1 MIIATIQAYLF
12 LALAV
17 VAFGLAAWALIDAA
31 IRPAGA
37 FVSADKRTKGFWCL
51 VTGGATLL
59 AFLGIP
65 SGGGGGALL
74 LMLLGGVPAGV
85 YLADVRPAVSRY
97 SRGSR
102 GGGSNRGPW

>member
-1 MIIATIQAYLF
+1 MIIATIQQYLF

-31 IRPAGA
+31 IRPASA
-37 FVSADKRTKGFWCL
+37 FTDADKRTKGFWCL
-51 VTGGATLL
+51 ITGLATLL

-65 SGGGGGALL
+65 SGGTGGTLL

-97 SRGSR
+97 SRGS
-102 GGGSNRGPW
+102 GGNRGPW

>member
-1 MIIATIQAYLF
+1 MIIATIQGYLF
-12 LALAV
+12 LALAL
-17 VAFGLAAWALIDAA
+17 VAFALAAWSLIDAA

-51 VTGGATLL
+51 ITGGATLV

-65 SGGGGGALL
+65 SGGGGGTLL

-85 YLADVRPAVSRY
+85 YLADVRPAVARY
-97 SRGSR
+97 SRGS
-102 GGGSNRGPW
+102 GGGSGRGRW

>member
-1 MIIATIQAYLF
+1 MIIASIQYYLF
-12 LALAV
+12 LALAL

-31 IRPAGA
+31 IRPASA
-37 FVSADKRTKGFWCL
+37 FTDADKRTKGFWCL
-51 VTGGATLL
+51 VTGLATLL

-65 SGGGGGALL
+65 AGGSGSSLL

-97 SRGSR
+97 SRGS
-102 GGGSNRGPW
+102 GGNRGPW